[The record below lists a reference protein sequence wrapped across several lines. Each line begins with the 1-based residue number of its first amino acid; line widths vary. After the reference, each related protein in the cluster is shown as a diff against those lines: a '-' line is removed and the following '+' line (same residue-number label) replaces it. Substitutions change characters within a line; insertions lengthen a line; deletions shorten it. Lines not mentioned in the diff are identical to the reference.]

1 MEYNDF
7 PEPPD
12 YREQKEFVF
21 ARLMYPEVRF
31 SVGFGRRTNGDWREG
46 YTYWTQ
52 DYPRADRHFLEAIRR
67 LTRVDARPVEQI
79 VVLEDGD
86 DV

>member
-7 PEPPD
+7 PLPSD
-12 YREQKEFVF
+12 YRQQTDFVF

-52 DYPRADRHFLEAIRR
+52 DYPRADRHFLTALAPFIKNRR
-67 LTRVDARPVEQI
+67 AFGRAARES
-79 VVLEDGD
+79 GR
-86 DV
+86 